1 MDNGC
6 QQHRPEISTYWL
18 SLDNEK
24 NMSCSHIPTVH
35 AVILSVPAWS
45 CISELLHAPRVLRE
59 PQSQHCQSRS
69 PGCILTWKEDTLV
82 HEHWGLQTYRGKK
95 GGGIYHLQHTDLN
108 LLTSLFSPFRWSNA
122 MVVSNSI
129 FLRLFRK
136 SVSHSFPRFLFF
148 NPVPFALCHYSSS
161 SCVLILP
168 LQPVHSLS
176 KHFFNGLVGLLTV
189 NHKK

>member
-45 CISELLHAPRVLRE
+45 CISELLRAPRVLRE

-69 PGCILTWKEDTLV
+69 LGCVLTWKEDTLV

-95 GGGIYHLQHTDLN
+95 GGGHISPAAHRLESTYILIFSIQMEQCHGGVQFHFPQTLSKVRLSLIPTF
-108 LLTSLFSPFRWSNA
+108 SLF
-122 MVVSNSI
+122 
-129 FLRLFRK
+129 
-136 SVSHSFPRFLFF
+136 
-148 NPVPFALCHYSSS
+148 
-161 SCVLILP
+161 
-168 LQPVHSLS
+168 
-176 KHFFNGLVGLLTV
+176 
-189 NHKK
+189 